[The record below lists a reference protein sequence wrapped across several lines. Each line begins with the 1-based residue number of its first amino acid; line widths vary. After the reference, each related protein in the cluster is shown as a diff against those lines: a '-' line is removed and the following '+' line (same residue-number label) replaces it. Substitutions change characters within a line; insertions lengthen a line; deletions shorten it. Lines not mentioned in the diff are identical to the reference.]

1 MQTLQSRVSPSK
13 VQVSQGPTGTSFLL
27 HHPHVPKVRHDSRHH
42 TCMSPRMFV
51 GCLNGNRKRWVPA
64 KKSSFWTEEEEE
76 GFHRQ
81 LQHIM
86 YMPKSGD
93 QFRVQVQQREITGTY
108 YHPSSGL
115 TLNKHEVEWKK
126 KRSINNKNNNTDH
139 NFTGQRKT
147 RPLRNNVDSNLTVSL
162 IGECNQYFM

>member
-64 KKSSFWTEEEEE
+64 KKSSFRTEEEEE

-93 QFRVQVQQREITGTY
+93 QFRVQVQHREITGTY

-115 TLNKHEVEWKK
+115 TLNKHEVIDREGVTRR
-126 KRSINNKNNNTDH
+126 RSSERRSGRSTTIIIIPIIISPAKERQ
-139 NFTGQRKT
+139 G
-147 RPLRNNVDSNLTVSL
+147 LSGIML
-162 IGECNQYFM
+162 IVI